1 MDHLAH
7 APAKRHLRTK
17 TPSASP
23 ELRTLDAHALG
34 PVLRKSALSIMAD
47 LSRAPHRLP
56 PPIRIGGARGA
67 LWLES
72 TVLEWL
78 QSHEQGALEQ
88 PRRRGR
94 PTKAEQLARRLAE
107 QQQSDAA

>member
-1 MDHLAH
+1 M
-7 APAKRHLRTK
+7 
-17 TPSASP
+17 SASTRP
-23 ELRTLDAHALG
+23 TSTRARCAPPSPSVKTLDSQGLG
-34 PVLRKSALSIMAD
+34 MVLGKAAISVQAD

-56 PPIRIGGARGA
+56 PPIRIDGARGA

-78 QSHEQGALEQ
+78 QSHQLGALEQ

-94 PTKAEQLARRLAE
+94 PTKAEQLARRLAA
-107 QQQSDAA
+107 QQQGDAA